1 MMELGSLSLSLVD
14 DGDYRL
20 DGGAVFGAV
29 PKVMWEEYKTPD
41 ETNRIRMATNS
52 LLVER
57 GSELL
62 LIDTGIG
69 DQGGAHFRDIFGM
82 EEGAT
87 RLPEQIRRAGYELG
101 DITHVLLTHLHF
113 DHCGWN
119 TQGSDRPKPTFPKA
133 RYWLERGEVEH
144 ARHPNVR
151 DRSSYDPVNWEPLFE
166 AGVVELFDDQG
177 SPIEGVEAVKVPGHN
192 DDMCIVL
199 LDGGEGEEAVWWT
212 DLVPTAAHLPYPW
225 IMGFDLFPVTIMEN
239 KQQWLPRAAEGG
251 WLCFFG
257 HETDEPVGRL
267 IESRPDRYR
276 SEPVSL
282 PSRLRRR

>member
-1 MMELGSLSLSLVD
+1 MNLGNFQLTLVG

-29 PKVMWEEYKTPD
+29 PKVLWEGFKPPD
-41 ETNRIRMATNS
+41 ERNRIGMATNS

-62 LIDTGIG
+62 LIDTGLG
-69 DQGGAHFRDIFGM
+69 DRGDARFRDIFGM

-87 RLPEQIRRAGYELG
+87 RLPEAIRRAGYELG
-101 DITHVLLTHLHF
+101 DVTHVLLTHLHF

-119 TQGSDRPKPTFPKA
+119 TRGQDRPVPTFPNA

-144 ARHPNVR
+144 ARAPNDR

-166 AGVVELFDDQG
+166 AGVVELFEERG

-192 DDMCIVL
+192 ADMCIVL
-199 LDGGEGEEAVWWT
+199 LDGGTGRRAVWWT
-212 DLVPTAAHLPYPW
+212 DLVPTAAHVPVPW
-225 IMGFDLFPVTIMEN
+225 IMGFDLYPLTIMEN
-239 KQQWLPRAAEGG
+239 KKKWLPRAAEGD

-257 HETDEPVGRL
+257 HETDAPAGRL
-267 IESRPDRYR
+267 VEVGSGRYR
-276 SEPVSL
+276 AAPVSL
-282 PSRLRRR
+282 